1 MLLRYHIGAIANYD
15 INEAISLQSSLLFS
29 IKGANA
35 NFSEQDDFFEF
46 SQKSYS
52 SLYYLNVPIHVAY
65 KISNF
70 QIYAGPYVGF
80 GIGGRSKVDITT
92 NFDLGGQFSEKT
104 QTIKGK
110 NTPFYKEIKT
120 NDQLELNES
129 PYNGFD
135 YGLNVGLGYKVN
147 NLLFNV
153 GYSYGLGNL
162 IVRTERDNDFRK
174 DNKIQN
180 RAISFSVSYFFGE

>member
-46 SQKSYS
+46 SQKGYS

-80 GIGGRSKVDITT
+80 GIGGRSKVDVTT